1 MSDSSWATRRGAFD
15 HAAAWFIGTAAGA
28 TGQWD
33 QPALGEWTV
42 RDLVGHTSRSLL
54 TVESYLS
61 APATGARVVSA
72 ADYFRL
78 AMASV
83 GDPSAVTDRGRAA
96 GAALGE
102 EPVGAVAAIA
112 DRVLARVRRATE
124 DDPVGTPVGA
134 MRLGDY
140 LPTRTFELVVHTCDL
155 AGALGR
161 PLDVPP
167 DAGTESLRLVAELAT
182 AGGSVG
188 PLLLAATGRR
198 SLPNGFTVL

>member
-1 MSDSSWATRRGAFD
+1 MSDSSWATRLGAFE
-15 HAAAWFIGTAAGA
+15 HAAAWFVGTAAIA

-33 QPALGEWTV
+33 EPGLGEWTL

-61 APATGARVVSA
+61 VPATGARVASA

-78 AMASV
+78 AMASI
-83 GDPSAVTDRGRAA
+83 GDPSAVTARGRAA

-102 EPVGAVAAIA
+102 QPAEAVAGIA
-112 DRVLARVRRATE
+112 DRVLARVRHATE
-124 DDPVGTPVGA
+124 DDLVGTPVGA

-140 LPTRTFELVVHTCDL
+140 LSTRTFELVVHTCDL
-155 AGALGR
+155 ASALDR

-167 DAGTESLRLVAELAT
+167 DAGTESLRLVGELAT
-182 AGGSVG
+182 AGGSAG

-198 SLPNGFTVL
+198 GLPSGFTVL